1 MAIPIL
7 GFWRNETGATAIE
20 YSLIAG
26 LIAVVIITSVALV
39 GSDLQATFSA
49 ISAAT

>member
-1 MAIPIL
+1 MPL
-7 GFWRNETGATAIE
+7 RLREFWRDDTAATAIE

-26 LIAVVIITSVALV
+26 LIAVVIIASVTLV
-39 GSDLQATFSA
+39 GSDLQATFAA

>member
-1 MAIPIL
+1 MFLPTPE
-7 GFWRNETGATAIE
+7 FWLNDAGATAIE

-26 LIAVVIITSVALV
+26 LIAIVIITSVALV
-39 GSDLQATFSA
+39 GTDLQTTFSA